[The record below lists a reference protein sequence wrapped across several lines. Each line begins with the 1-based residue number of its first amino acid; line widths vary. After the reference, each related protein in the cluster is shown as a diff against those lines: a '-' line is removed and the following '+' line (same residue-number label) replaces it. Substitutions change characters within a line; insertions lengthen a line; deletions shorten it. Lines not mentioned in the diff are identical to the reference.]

1 MAAHKCGSI
10 VVWGIGSLDVI
21 TTGPDD
27 IVGATFEELLSGA
40 RASYTSGEGL
50 R

>member
-1 MAAHKCGSI
+1 M
-10 VVWGIGSLDVI
+10 VWRVIDGSLDVL

-27 IVGATFEELLSGA
+27 IVGATFEELLAGA

>member
-1 MAAHKCGSI
+1 MIDGT
-10 VVWGIGSLDVI
+10 LDVI
-21 TTGPDD
+21 TTPPGD

-40 RASYTSGEGL
+40 RAPYASGEGL